1 MSEVS
6 SANQK
11 QSGSATTK
19 LVPTSLRAVSEAP
32 ISRQVVES
40 RCSGGALRIQR
51 LEGSRRSREQSM
63 VSYVVEQV
71 PMICEVAIAASE
83 FAGH

>member
-19 LVPTSLRAVSEAP
+19 LVPTSRRAVSEAP

-40 RCSGGALRIQR
+40 RCSGGRFGYSDLKEAAAS
-51 LEGSRRSREQSM
+51 GSSLW